1 MACDAHDCL
10 QGPTEVK
17 EVYWSRFP
25 GTYYTRDYTIK
36 DGDGYFWL
44 LGRAD
49 EALKVA
55 GHRIE
60 TMELERAAI
69 SYPSVSEAA
78 AINKPHEVK
87 GESIII
93 FAILKKGYKP
103 TDKKELR
110 QHVRE
115 VIGPVATAD

>member
-1 MACDAHDCL
+1 
-10 QGPTEVK
+10 
-17 EVYWSRFP
+17 
-25 GTYYTRDYTIK
+25 
-36 DGDGYFWL
+36 
-44 LGRAD
+44 
-49 EALKVA
+49 
-55 GHRIE
+55 
-60 TMELERAAI
+60 MELERAAI